1 MINYYRKFDEDS
13 FENDWREYYLDA
25 FTVLPLI
32 CLVVDMMMNKIRIRF
47 SQIYFTIFFNAL
59 FLFSNFIYQ
68 KDTYLNGKMMTK
80 KNNKKY
86 VYFII
91 RIYR

>member
-13 FENDWREYYLDA
+13 GENDWREYYLDA

-47 SQIYFTIFFNAL
+47 SQINFTLIFNAL
-59 FLFSNFIYQ
+59 FLLCNFIYQ
-68 KDTYLNGKMMTK
+68 K
-80 KNNKKY
+80 
-86 VYFII
+86 
-91 RIYR
+91 